1 LKPQA
6 CIEKHFSPAAKTF
19 FRHVQMEG
27 KKTLHPPQYGQD
39 RGGFTAL
46 LHPIRPATLPARVP
60 PNRKTATVWKAYVPK
75 F

>member
-1 LKPQA
+1 
-6 CIEKHFSPAAKTF
+6 
-19 FRHVQMEG
+19 MEG